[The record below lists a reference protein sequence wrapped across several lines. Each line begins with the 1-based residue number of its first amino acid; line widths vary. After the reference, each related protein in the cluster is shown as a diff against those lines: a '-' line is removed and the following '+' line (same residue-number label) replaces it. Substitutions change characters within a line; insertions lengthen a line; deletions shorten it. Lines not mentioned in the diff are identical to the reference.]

1 MATTTSLPAPDAQSQ
16 PGIGP
21 AGRIVGVFFSPKP
34 TFEDIARK
42 PSWVAPMIVLLLISI
57 GLSVTLARRADWI
70 EVSKDQISKSK
81 FASRQIDQLSE
92 GQKAQAYEQA
102 ATRGKVIRYVRGF
115 VGWPLLLLVSSGIYL
130 GVFKLIGGA
139 RTNFATAFAVT
150 TFAQEQE
157 IVRPTGV
164 PEPLSKESPPKAT
177 RARSPHRH
185 AKTKAASTEE
195 GDQVSPPP
203 VSGGVPATGA
213 RSVMMVDARTG
224 KTLYEK
230 NADEIRPAASTQ
242 KLLTAL
248 IVTEHGFLDQPV
260 RVEFTDTLAE
270 PVKLN
275 IKPGDTY
282 QRIDLLRALLVKSPN
297 DVARC
302 LARDNAGSIETFAEV
317 MNQRARELGATHSH
331 FVNPNGLPVPGQYSS
346 ARDLSII
353 ARAAYANPTIRSIVC
368 LPQLVF
374 RYANGRTR
382 ELENTN
388 KVLRRLP
395 YCNGMKTGYTEAA
408 GHCLICS
415 GSRPGRDI
423 IVVVLG
429 DSTAV
434 WRDASALLSWGLWM

>member
-1 MATTTSLPAPDAQSQ
+1 MKLRRNWIACFC
-16 PGIGP
+16 
-21 AGRIVGVFFSPKP
+21 VF
-34 TFEDIARK
+34 
-42 PSWVAPMIVLLLISI
+42 
-57 GLSVTLARRADWI
+57 
-70 EVSKDQISKSK
+70 
-81 FASRQIDQLSE
+81 
-92 GQKAQAYEQA
+92 
-102 ATRGKVIRYVRGF
+102 
-115 VGWPLLLLVSSGIYL
+115 
-130 GVFKLIGGA
+130 
-139 RTNFATAFAVT
+139 AFAVT

-230 NADEIRPAASTQ
+230 NADELRPAASTQ

-260 RVEFTDTLAE
+260 TVEFTDTLAE

-368 LPQLVF
+368 LPQLAF

>member
-1 MATTTSLPAPDAQSQ
+1 MKL
-16 PGIGP
+16 
-21 AGRIVGVFFSPKP
+21 GRTWIVCFCVS
-34 TFEDIARK
+34 A
-42 PSWVAPMIVLLLISI
+42 
-57 GLSVTLARRADWI
+57 LA
-70 EVSKDQISKSK
+70 
-81 FASRQIDQLSE
+81 L
-92 GQKAQAYEQA
+92 
-102 ATRGKVIRYVRGF
+102 
-115 VGWPLLLLVSSGIYL
+115 
-130 GVFKLIGGA
+130 
-139 RTNFATAFAVT
+139 T
-150 TFAQEQE
+150 TFAQEQDA
-157 IVRPTGV
+157 VRPTGV
-164 PEPLSKESPPKAT
+164 PEPLAKESPQISPPKAT
-177 RARSPHRH
+177 RARSPRRH
-185 AKTKAASTEE
+185 PKTKAASTEE
-195 GDQVSPPP
+195 RDEVSAPR

-224 KTLYEK
+224 ETLYEK

-248 IVTEHGFLDQPV
+248 IIAEHGFLDRPV
-260 RVEFTDTLAE
+260 RVELTDTLAE

-302 LARDNAGSIETFAEV
+302 LARDNAGSIEAFAEV

-353 ARAAYANPTIRSIVC
+353 ARTAYANPTIRSIVC

-388 KVLRRLP
+388 KVLRRSP